1 MATSIASQGSTG
13 GWTFALNMTRIQAA
27 AATVT
32 TIATVAG
39 ARNRQHSGTVT
50 SSRNPAC
57 AATGPGNVT
66 LPPELEDML
75 PFCARSTAP
84 KTTMAS
90 GTSHQETADHSRS
103 RRFMPG
109 PYARPRAGASP

>member
-1 MATSIASQGSTG
+1 MG
-13 GWTFALNMTRIQAA
+13 GWAFALNMTRTQAA

-50 SSRNPAC
+50 SSRKTAC

-66 LPPELEDML
+66 VLPSDDML

-103 RRFMPG
+103 TRFMPG